1 MTFAQA
7 DPEGDVKVMQTC
19 FTAEMLRQMQ
29 MCEIICILGPEASR
43 THVALIRD
51 CGDTWSLGHSSS
63 GRAYVRHT
71 YLVHFTNFAMY
82 TVHVTPVSL
91 PL

>member
-1 MTFAQA
+1 M
-7 DPEGDVKVMQTC
+7 DDVKAMQKC
-19 FTAEMLRQMQ
+19 FTAEMLKQMQ

-71 YLVHFTNFAMY
+71 YLVHTVAKSVFA
-82 TVHVTPVSL
+82 SGIRFFEAEFS
-91 PL
+91 